1 MTLHRV
7 LIAGVGNIFLGDD
20 GFGVEVVRR
29 LAEITMPD
37 WVRVEAFGIR
47 GIHLA
52 YDVYDHDYESLILV
66 NARLA
71 VTIPEP
77 CTSSRSI

>member
-1 MTLHRV
+1 V
-7 LIAGVGNIFLGDD
+7 LIAGVGNILLGDD
-20 GFGVEVVRR
+20 GFGVEIVRR

-37 WVRVEAFGIR
+37 VEAFGIR

-66 NARLA
+66 DARLA
-71 VTIPEP
+71 VAIPEP
-77 CTSSRSI
+77 CTLSRSI